1 MTTTKKKSTS
11 QSKLQNKNSSRYKTK
26 LNSQKNTKS
35 ITQSKNS
42 SRYKTKLNL
51 QIQNNNYNNY
61 NNIEKQKIVVS
72 YYNDN
77 VNIFHIFVKEI
88 MAIWKYTKG
97 DVNTIIILK
106 NYVNNGLNNW
116 RLNLLRKL
124 YKNIFVNTIPIYINQ
139 SNYTINNILQDKN
152 NKLHSTSSSF
162 IKYDKNNDDFV
173 SIFEIMKNF
182 NIISEHKKLTP
193 NSAFKVLY
201 ICNSVEQITHS
212 IKYILDTKY
221 QTIKDYDWRMI
232 MPNIKSS
239 SINLINNY
247 DKLLGGFD
255 NTGDITNINNIK
267 WYSDYVKKLWLAN
280 SKNNKVLD
288 LIISDGIEL
297 DTANTLN
304 SVNSV
309 NNVNSDNL
317 ESNILNFQK
326 QILAQAI
333 ITIACSSK
341 GGSCCIKNYIS
352 YNDEKMYSN
361 NNTNIE
367 QIYEQSGFFIS
378 VLYLYYSTF
387 ESINLY
393 KPHSSNPE
401 SNEFYI
407 VGKGFK
413 EINYKQLEGLFN
425 ILKNFK
431 VNHSIIDREHIP
443 ESFIKQINIFL
454 KLMAELNSNTI
465 EQENLYLTC
474 FKNKSESITTKNK
487 EQYKKTNKYLECDSV
502 IVKDKSD
509 DILIPKYKEWIK
521 KYNFV

>member
-1 MTTTKKKSTS
+1 MPKTKKKSKT
-11 QSKLQNKNSSRYKTK
+11 QSKHISRYKTK
-26 LNSQKNTKS
+26 LNSQ
-35 ITQSKNS
+35 I
-42 SRYKTKLNL
+42 
-51 QIQNNNYNNY
+51 NNNTLG
-61 NNIEKQKIVVS
+61 KQKIVVS

-77 VNIFHIFVKEI
+77 INIFHIFVKEI
-88 MAIWKYTKG
+88 MGLWKYTKG
-97 DVNTIIILK
+97 DINTIIILK
-106 NYVNNGLNNW
+106 NYNNNGLNNW

-124 YKNIFVNTIPIYINQ
+124 YKNVYVNTIPIYINQ
-139 SNYTINNILQDKN
+139 SNYTINNILKEKY
-152 NKLHSTSSSF
+152 NKWNSETSF
-162 IKYDKNNDDFV
+162 FLKYDKNNDDFV
-173 SIFEIMKNF
+173 SLFEIMKNF
-182 NIISEHKKLTP
+182 NIISEHKKLTQ

-201 ICNSVEQITHS
+201 ICNSIEQITHS

-232 MPNIKSS
+232 IPNTKSS

-267 WYSDYVKKLWLAN
+267 WYSDYVKKLWLVN
-280 SKNNKVLD
+280 SKYYKVLD
-288 LIISDGIEL
+288 LIISDGIDL
-297 DTANTLN
+297 DSIN
-304 SVNSV
+304 SN
-309 NNVNSDNL
+309 DL
-317 ESNILNFQK
+317 ESNLLHFQK
-326 QILAQAI
+326 QILAQAL

-341 GGSCCIKNYIS
+341 GGSCCIKNYIC
-352 YNDEKMYSN
+352 YNENINS
-361 NNTNIE
+361 NTNSNT
-367 QIYEQSGFFIS
+367 QDHIYEQSGFFIS
-378 VLYLYYSTF
+378 ILYLYYITF

-413 EINYKQLEGLFN
+413 EINNKQLEGLFT

-454 KLMAELNSNTI
+454 KLMSELNTNTI

-474 FKNKSESITTKNK
+474 YKNKNESITTKNK
-487 EQYKKTNKYLECDSV
+487 EQYKKTNKYLECDNV
-502 IVKDKSD
+502 IVKNKSD
-509 DILIPKYKEWIK
+509 EILIPKYKEWIK